1 MLHLVQTESDSSPSP
16 PSFLLVQVL
25 ARLLRLLQDLGSR
38 KILGH
43 LVRLSLWDL
52 EIKMKQLIHFF
63 NAYFNVDGLKWG
75 LKYWTLK
82 VLMHASH

>member
-1 MLHLVQTESDSSPSP
+1 MLLLVQTESDSSPSP
-16 PSFLLVQVL
+16 PSFLLAQVL

-52 EIKMKQLIHFF
+52 EIKKKQLIHFF
-63 NAYFNVDGLKWG
+63 KAYVDSLKWG

-82 VLMHASH
+82 VLMHASP